1 MIPGGAADGRHGDPR
16 GSCSPRARERRAD
29 PLSVA
34 PATIRGVV
42 EERAHPPGWRPGPDD
57 DEPPREPD
65 DVRDVL
71 LAQLELHRERLVRK
85 VDGLT
90 DEQLRTPVLP
100 SGWTALELL
109 VHLAAVER
117 RWLEW
122 GFRAEPLPDPWRD
135 QGPDGRWRAPDG
147 ATGASVVADLR
158 AQWEVSRD
166 VVAGVPLGARAAL
179 GGRFATPG
187 EAPTLGWVLLHL
199 LQETARHVGHLD
211 VVRELLDG
219 QVGE

>member
-1 MIPGGAADGRHGDPR
+1 MVPASIGA
-16 GSCSPRARERRAD
+16 
-29 PLSVA
+29 VA
-34 PATIRGVV
+34 
-42 EERAHPPGWRPGPDD
+42 EQRAHPPTWPSGSWRPGPDD
-57 DEPPREPD
+57 DEPPRGSADP
-65 DVRDVL
+65 RDVL
-71 LAQLELHRERLVRK
+71 LAQLELHRARLVRE
-85 VDGLT
+85 VAGLT

-122 GFRAEPLPDPWRD
+122 GSRAAPLPDPWCD
-135 QGPDGRWRAPDG
+135 QAPDGRWRAPDG
-147 ATGASVVADLR
+147 ATGTSAVAALR
-158 AQWEVSRD
+158 ARWEVSRE
-166 VVAGVPLGARAAL
+166 VVSGVPLEARAAL
-179 GGRFATPG
+179 GGRSTTPE